1 MFLFL
6 VAALPLFFCLVTLL
20 PWSARQTPRTITLVF
35 TFLKG
40 VLLFFPG
47 YLGLLIVRRIF
58 GFSHDGILL
67 FLSLLQR
74 DHLFPLLGAVAGFLL
89 LQRSLRIPATD
100 EGIFLTVFSCVS
112 GFLSMMNVAD
122 WLRTWGNWD
131 EYVLFILPA
140 LRLAAALT
148 VALAAQRF
156 YRWEGRDG
164 VLFCGAAGAC
174 ALALTVISFLFAVS
188 RVGLSIVLCVLFVS
202 AGTAVLA
209 MRFPRA
215 VRG

>member
-6 VAALPLFFCLVTLL
+6 AASLPLLFSLVIML
-20 PWSARQTPRTITLVF
+20 PWSTRQTPRTLTLVS

-47 YLGLLIVRRIF
+47 YLALLIVRRIC
-58 GFSHDGILL
+58 GFSYDGVLF

-74 DHLFPLLGAVAGFLL
+74 DHLFPVLGAVGGFLL
-89 LQRSLRIPATD
+89 IQKSLAIPATD
-100 EGIFLTVFSCVS
+100 ESVFLTVFACVS
-112 GFLSMMNVAD
+112 GFLSMMNIAD
-122 WLRTWGNWD
+122 GLRTWGDWD
-131 EYVLFILPA
+131 LYVLFLLPG
-140 LRLAAALT
+140 LRAAAALA

-164 VLFCGAAGAC
+164 VLFCGAAAAC
-174 ALALTVISFLFAVS
+174 SLGLALICFLFSVS
-188 RVGLSIVLCVLFVS
+188 RVGWSILLGVLVLL
-202 AGTAVLA
+202 AAAAALA